1 VDFDDAAAR
10 LGVPKS
16 MAAYYIDVLIKNGMI
31 SGVGVVLDDA
41 LGAYELTRKGRE
53 FAVVSGLA

>member
-1 VDFDDAAAR
+1 
-10 LGVPKS
+10 